1 MLSLELEQ
9 AALEQAALFPGGL
22 PYYDEVAVGY
32 NGRRNWCILPAP
44 RYMLRAD
51 LVRLLR
57 DELGVTVSVIGQ
69 NQGPESIHVEG
80 PLYIAALLIWVKL
93 TNSRFDYEYRL
104 EALKEI
110 VRDAPTTGMDKAI
123 DTVYRCG
130 GRPAL
135 FDFLRQFY

>member
-1 MLSLELEQ
+1 MLSLELER
-9 AALEQAALFPGGL
+9 EALFPGGL
-22 PYYDEVAVGY
+22 PYIDEVAIGY
-32 NGRRNWCILPAP
+32 DGNPRKCILPAP
-44 RYMLRAD
+44 RYMLRGD

-57 DELGVTVSVIGQ
+57 DELHVQISATTTGCVA
-69 NQGPESIHVEG
+69 ESTHVEG

-93 TNSRFDYEYRL
+93 TSNRFDYEYRL
-104 EALKEI
+104 EAFKEI